1 MTTSLLV
8 TGANGFVGKA
18 LCSAALEEGFLVKA
32 LTRKPHDYPAG
43 IENCICED
51 LSNPLMLTPVLKDV
65 DVVIHLAARVHV
77 MKESL
82 DDALGAYRAINVAA
96 TLALAKAAVAAGVK
110 RFVYLSSIKVNG
122 EETLTG
128 KPFTA
133 DDQPAPIDPYG
144 VSKMEAENALLELA
158 RITGMEIVIIRP
170 PLIYGPGVGANFAAM
185 MQWITRG
192 FPLPLGSIKNQRSL
206 VGIGNLINLILLCTT
221 HLSAPNQIFLVSDDQ
236 DVSLPTLLRKM
247 ATALNLPIRLVPL
260 PTFLIKLGAGILGK
274 SNVAQRLC
282 GSLQLD
288 ITKTK
293 EVLGW
298 SPPYA
303 LDQGLSE
310 VANWY
315 SKSYSKVKPS

>member
-1 MTTSLLV
+1 MTATLLV

-18 LCSAALEEGFLVKA
+18 LSTKAFEEGFLVKA
-32 LTRKPHDYPAG
+32 LTRKSYDFPVG
-43 IENCICED
+43 IENHICED
-51 LSNPLMLTPVLKDV
+51 LSNPLMLAPVLQGI

-82 DDALGAYRAINVAA
+82 GDALGAYRAINVAA

-128 KPFTA
+128 KPFSA
-133 DDQPAPIDPYG
+133 DDRPAPLDPYG
-144 VSKMEAENALLELA
+144 VSKMEAENALLELG

-170 PLIYGPGVGANFAAM
+170 PLIYGPGVRANFAAM
-185 MQWITRG
+185 MHWIARG
-192 FPLPLGSIKNQRSL
+192 FPLPLGAIKNQRSL
-206 VGIGNLINLILLCTT
+206 VGIGNLISLLLLSAT
-221 HLSAPNQIFLVSDDQ
+221 HPAAPNQIFLVSDDE

-247 ATALNLPIRLVPL
+247 AAALNLPIRLIPI

-293 EVLGW
+293 QVLGW
-298 SPPYA
+298 SPPYT
-303 LDQGLSE
+303 LDQGLAQA
-310 VANWY
+310 ANWY
-315 SKSYSKVKPS
+315 LKVKPS

>member
-1 MTTSLLV
+1 MTATLLV

-18 LCSAALEEGFLVKA
+18 LCTTALEEGFLVKA
-32 LTRKPHDYPAG
+32 LTRKPYDFPIG
-43 IENCICED
+43 IENRICED
-51 LSNPLMLTPVLKDV
+51 LSHPLMLAPVLQGV

-82 DDALGAYRAINVAA
+82 GDALGAYRAINVAA

-133 DDQPAPIDPYG
+133 DDQPAPLDPYG
-144 VSKMEAENALLELA
+144 VSKMEAENALLELG

-170 PLIYGPGVGANFAAM
+170 PLIYGPGVRANFAAM
-185 MQWITRG
+185 MHWITRG
-192 FPLPLGSIKNQRSL
+192 LPLPLGAIKNQRSL
-206 VGIGNLINLILLCTT
+206 VGIGNLVSLILLSAT
-221 HLSAPNQIFLVSDDQ
+221 HPAAPNQIFLVSDDE

-247 ATALNLPIRLVPL
+247 AAALNLPIRLIPI

-293 EVLGW
+293 QVLGW
-298 SPPYA
+298 SPPHT
-303 LDQGLSE
+303 LDQGLAQA
-310 VANWY
+310 ANWY
-315 SKSYSKVKPS
+315 LKVKPS

>member
-1 MTTSLLV
+1 MTTTLLV

-18 LCSAALEEGFLVKA
+18 LCAAALEGGFWVKG
-32 LTRKPHDYPAG
+32 LTRKSHDFPAG
-43 IENCICED
+43 IENRICEH
-51 LSNPLMLTPVLKDV
+51 LSNPLMLTPALQDI

-96 TLALAKAAVAAGVK
+96 TLALAKAAAAGGVK

-144 VSKMEAENALLELA
+144 VSKMEAENALLELG

-185 MQWITRG
+185 MHWIVRG

-206 VGIGNLINLILLCTT
+206 VGIGNLINLILLCTA
-221 HLSAPNQIFLVSDDQ
+221 HPSAPNQIFLVSDGE
-236 DVSLPTLLRKM
+236 DVSLPTLLQKM
-247 ATALNLPIRLVPL
+247 ATALNLPIRLIPI

-288 ITKTK
+288 INKTK
-293 EVLGW
+293 QVLGW
-298 SPPYA
+298 SPPYT
-303 LDQGLSE
+303 LDQGLTE
-310 VANWY
+310 AANWY
-315 SKSYSKVKPS
+315 LKVKPS